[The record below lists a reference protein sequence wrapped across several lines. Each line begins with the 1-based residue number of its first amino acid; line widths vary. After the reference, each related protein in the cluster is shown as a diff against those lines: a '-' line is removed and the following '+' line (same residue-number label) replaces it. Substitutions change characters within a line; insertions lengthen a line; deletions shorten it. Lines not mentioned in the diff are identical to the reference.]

1 MPKANE
7 EKIKIKLSQVWRI
20 RILVNNFSED
30 GIVNFPYVL
39 LFLFHYRLVLIDFK
53 GNSII
58 VQLKKVLVYFNV
70 KIGMISILNS

>member
-1 MPKANE
+1 MENPYTCELTSLKT
-7 EKIKIKLSQVWRI
+7 KLLISR
-20 RILVNNFSED
+20 RFT
-30 GIVNFPYVL
+30 
-39 LFLFHYRLVLIDFK
+39 FLFHYRLVLIDFK

>member
-1 MPKANE
+1 MENPSTCGRFFKRR
-7 EKIKIKLSQVWRI
+7 V
-20 RILVNNFSED
+20 
-30 GIVNFPYVL
+30 VNFPQIL